1 MYTDKYSC
9 PGFPYDNRLNYIF
22 VVQKKFLGGPD
33 WHPCGCFEG
42 SLIESVIESVP
53 VSRIIEIQTCE
64 AAALAAAALR

>member
-1 MYTDKYSC
+1 MYTDKYNC
-9 PGFPYDNRLNYIF
+9 PNSPYDNRLNYIF

-42 SLIESVIESVP
+42 SLIESVP
-53 VSRIIEIQTCE
+53 VSKIIEIQTCE